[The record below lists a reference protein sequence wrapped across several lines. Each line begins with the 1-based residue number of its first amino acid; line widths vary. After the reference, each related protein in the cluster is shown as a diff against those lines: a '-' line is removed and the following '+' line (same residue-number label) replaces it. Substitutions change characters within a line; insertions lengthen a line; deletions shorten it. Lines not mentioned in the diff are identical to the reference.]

1 MRKISNRTKD
11 KLTVTAIL
19 LIVAV
24 FMMLAILAISKAF
37 AENIVEVYDT
47 DVYTYTTIEHDKY
60 LEVRTYDKV
69 AKQYLESSYIGKN
82 YGEE

>member
-19 LIVAV
+19 IFFAAV
-24 FMMLAILAISKAF
+24 MVVVILAISKAF
-37 AENIVEVYDT
+37 AENIVEFYET
-47 DVYTYTTIEHDKY
+47 DIYTYTTVEHAKY
-60 LEVRTYDKV
+60 YEIKKYDKQ